1 MISANVFVNITMF
14 ILLVVFFRKIIS
26 RFIDT
31 HVSNEP
37 ILFGSRYLRG
47 TDTNL
52 VITSNTLDNPKRS
65 RKITYNLWLNLEN
78 VSKSTGDIV
87 GEKIDTVDVGKTI
100 FNHNDNFKLYYN
112 AQNSNLYFVVNKKI
126 LENCEIVV
134 PQQKWF
140 NLNIGLD
147 GTIIDIYIDS
157 ELKKSVRA
165 SSVPA
170 IPNGKITIICKQC
183 TDNTKSGVY
192 GYIDIFRYYNRYIE
206 PDRVKEIYESGKPDK
221 ESNPSDNAFW
231 WL

>member
-47 TDTNL
+47 TDTDL

-65 RKITYNLWLNLEN
+65 RKVTYNLWLNLEN
-78 VSKSTGDIV
+78 VSKSTGDIQDKV
-87 GEKIDTVDVGKTI
+87 I
-100 FNHNDNFKLYYN
+100 FSQNDGNYKLLYN
-112 AQNSNLYFVVNKKI
+112 AQDSTLKFKINNK
-126 LENCEIVV
+126 ESCEIVV

-147 GTIIDIYIDS
+147 GTIVDMYIDS
-157 ELKKSVRA
+157 ELERSVRV
-165 SSVPA
+165 SSVPP
-170 IPNGKITIICKQC
+170 IPSGKLTIICKQC
-183 TDNTKSGVY
+183 TQKSGKTKVINNKSGVY